1 MLTKPTADAP
11 RAQVEDYILARCLA
25 DRSVMDAAIRN
36 PRFAMHTELGF
47 TFPPP
52 IQIQLLVDD
61 AATCHLV
68 VPYEL
73 PMGDELPDELL
84 EMVAGGMGGNSCT
97 QYPCGCCCSRDTT
110 PCCNDLG
117 K

>member
-84 EMVAGGMGGNSCT
+84 EMVAGGCNAGTTNCDPNDCKCNGGC
-97 QYPCGCCCSRDTT
+97 
-110 PCCNDLG
+110 
-117 K
+117 